1 MDADESVL
9 FAATLREVLAG
20 PAESVD
26 AQLSELG
33 WEDVVDEDPAT
44 ATTLLFT
51 EQGRS
56 LAATALLDRT
66 VLRILAKDLPAPATA
81 VVYPAL
87 AGGRALSSTA
97 SEVSG
102 VVLRRPA
109 PGSRVA
115 VPVAGPDGPQVV
127 VVSIDDLQVTDLTTF
142 DPSLTWCTVTGP
154 VHGTPVAAPSW
165 PDALAAAHLALAAE
179 LIAVAGEVLRLAVEH
194 TSSRFQFG
202 APIAAFQA
210 VRHRLADSHVAIA
223 AAKALLEGAWENGT
237 PLAATAAKAQAGRA
251 HEEASGHALQ
261 VTGAMG
267 STYEHPLHTFV
278 SRGAVLDALL
288 GGWNEQVR
296 ALGQEILRTG
306 ETPRLI
312 EM

>member
-1 MDADESVL
+1 
-9 FAATLREVLAG
+9 VLA
-20 PAESVD
+20 A
-26 AQLSELG
+26 
-33 WEDVVDEDPAT
+33 
-44 ATTLLFT
+44 
-51 EQGRS
+51 
-56 LAATALLDRT
+56 
-66 VLRILAKDLPAPATA
+66 DLPAPATA

-87 AGGRALSSTA
+87 TSGRNLSSTA
-97 SEVSG
+97 SEVTG
-102 VVLRRPA
+102 LVLRRPA
-109 PGSRVA
+109 PGSHVA
-115 VPVAGPDGPQVV
+115 VPLDGPAGPQLVV
-127 VVSIDDLQVTDLTTF
+127 LPIDDLEVTDLATF
-142 DPSLTWCTVTGP
+142 DPSLSWCTVSGP
-154 VHGTPVAAPSW
+154 VTGTPVPAPSW
-165 PDALAAAHLALAAE
+165 PAAVAAAHLALAAE
-179 LIAVAGEVLRLAVEH
+179 LIGVAGEVLRLAVEH

-223 AAKALLEGAWENGT
+223 AAQALLEGAWENGT
-237 PLAATAAKAQAGRA
+237 PLAASAAKAQAGRA
-251 HEEASGHALQ
+251 HEQASGHALQ

-306 ETPRLI
+306 TTPRLI